1 MYKLFI
7 RPLLFLINPENVHHI
22 TFGFLRFACAIPGIK
37 ALLQFIYDVKDPR
50 LEKKLLGHT
59 FPNRVGLAAGF
70 DKNARCLDELA
81 CFGFGFIEIGTI
93 TPQAQTGNE
102 KPRLFRL
109 SADEALINRMGFN
122 NDGAL
127 AVADRLKRRKSS
139 VLVGGNIGR
148 NKITD
153 NDKAAGD
160 YAYCMEVLYPWVDYF
175 VVNVSSPNTPG
186 LRELQEKEPLRK
198 LLSDLKALSD
208 AKEKPKPLLLKIS
221 PDLSKEQLDDA
232 LQILKDTKM
241 DGIIVSNTTT
251 SRDRLKTASA
261 TMEECGAGGLSGKPL
276 AKRSNEMILY
286 IRRAMGPL
294 FPIIGVGGIMS
305 AQDALDKIAAGAD
318 LIQVYTGF
326 VYEGP
331 GFVKRINRA
340 ITSKL

>member
-1 MYKLFI
+1 
-7 RPLLFLINPENVHHI
+7 
-22 TFGFLRFACAIPGIK
+22 
-37 ALLQFIYDVKDPR
+37 
-50 LEKKLLGHT
+50 
-59 FPNRVGLAAGF
+59 
-70 DKNARCLDELA
+70 
-81 CFGFGFIEIGTI
+81 
-93 TPQAQTGNE
+93 
-102 KPRLFRL
+102 
-109 SADEALINRMGFN
+109 
-122 NDGAL
+122 
-127 AVADRLKRRKSS
+127 
-139 VLVGGNIGR
+139 
-148 NKITD
+148 
-153 NDKAAGD
+153 
-160 YAYCMEVLYPWVDYF
+160 MEVLYPWVDYF